1 MSREKQRLKQIRLS
15 YLEMKYLKDEAKE
28 KNIAL
33 SEHLGTIISKFISN
47 YKKKN
52 YLLLSQSTNEGR
64 KSIWVYEDICDKK
77 VIPFSKEMGVSESCV
92 IYSAIKKHINP
103 K

>member
-1 MSREKQRLKQIRLS
+1 MTREKQRLKQIRLS
-15 YLEMKYLKDEAKE
+15 YVEMKNLKDQARE

-33 SEHLGTIISKFISN
+33 SDHLGNIISKFIES

-64 KSIWVYEDICDKK
+64 KSIWIHEDICDKH
-77 VIPFSKEMGVSESCV
+77 VIPFSKKMGVSESCV
-92 IYSAIKKHINP
+92 IYSAIKKHLKP
-103 K
+103 